1 MELSAYAQGGWRLLG
16 DPRRFPRRSYAALL
30 RAAFRSLLPGHS
42 QEGLDD
48 PDLKDIDPM
57 VLKHC
62 HAAAAMCILEA
73 GKQKADISAISTC
86 LEDCKLDKERIEQF
100 CTEYQKNK
108 DALEILL
115 GSIGRSPLHITDVSW
130 RLEYQIKNNQLHK
143 TYQPSYLVTL
153 NVEENSDSGSHPD
166 VSFSCTME
174 QLQDLVGKLKDAAK
188 SLERASQI
196 GGWAGNGGKKGC
208 GSYLRGRGAPRKAAA
223 RRIERSRLSAPARR
237 RLPALAGPLRARLRD
252 RYRPLPLALGRPGAG
267 GRRGARPQLLAGGT
281 AVPWKKRGGGRCR
294 AGLFP
299 PRCASPGLRAASCP
313 RRRRA
318 PAVVS
323 PLASRPLRWKLPVLP
338 VCSRGRGHPG
348 CPRRPLRRR
357 SGRGSLGAA
366 PRGRVAPMPAAPPS
380 LAAACERRAA
390 RTRRRGREAAA
401 RCPAGASVRGVRDV
415 TSAGGGEGGSRGQRV
430 RGQSGCG
437 AARME
442 RAAPGGAGDAPR
454 RVRGATGSGDL
465 FSPVPTPYTG
475 AANLVPPLAKLC
487 IALASSAG
495 GFSNE
500 SQKRGGK
507 DRKRERVAG
516 WDRKEGRKERKEGR
530 GEWGRGDADG
540 AARELGLGTPP
551 AVRGAR
557 SRERGAAEGE
567 RSNLRPAPRT
577 ESTWREAPE
586 RIRNGRGSGGASGA
600 RLLRAATPKPGSTLA
615 APHLAPAPSG
625 LRHPDPARATPVL
638 PALPLPSQTGSQT
651 PAGSSALPPP
661 PPAPGPRVPPPGPA
675 RLGPAR
681 PPSPPPRPALQRQP
695 PGPPSRAGPAA
706 PVPGPAPRCVSPPL
720 SLPRRRPSPLSGNAR
735 AAAPGGAGSP
745 LCCSPAARCP
755 AGSPLRAPLRPAA
768 SPPNRPGSRS
778 LPVPRRSAGRAGV
791 RRGAARA
798 APRHAKMHRTTRIKI
813 TELNPHLMCVLCGGY
828 FIDATTIIECLHS
841 FCKTCIVRYLE
852 TSKYCPICDVQVHKT
867 RPLLNIRSDKTLQ
880 DIVYKLVPGLFKNEM
895 KRRRDFYAAHPS
907 ADAANGSNEDRGEVA
922 DEDKR
927 IITDD
932 EIISLSIEFFDQNR
946 LERKGNKEKE
956 KSKEE
961 VNDKRYLRC
970 PAAMTV
976 MHLRKFLRSKM
987 DIPNT
992 FQIDVMYEEEPLK
1005 DYYTL
1010 MDIAYIY
1017 TWRRNGPL
1025 PLKYRVRPTCK
1036 RMKISHQREGLNNS
1050 GELESDSGSDKAS
1063 SPAGGIPST
1072 SSCLPSPSTPVQSPH
1087 PQFPH
1092 ISSTMNGTSSSPSS
1106 NHQSSFTN
1114 RARKTSI
1121 NGSSATSSG

>member
-1 MELSAYAQGGWRLLG
+1 MGKASAAQAQFAFAQAREGCSTTNLNKRRETTHGRRCAITWKQRSSNPTQTPPARACGKETQMHLGVCRGIQPFWHGFRDICNPFLSPFSPPAPTPCLNA
-16 DPRRFPRRSYAALL
+16 PCSRSQTSDVCHFEVLVEKIPFKGREEALSGMY
-30 RAAFRSLLPGHS
+30 RDFANKCVISDSFI
-42 QEGLDD
+42 LDD
-48 PDLKDIDPM
+48 PDLKDIDPT

-62 HAAAAMCILEA
+62 HAAAATCILEA
-73 GKQKADISAISTC
+73 GKQKADKSAISTC
-86 LEDCKLDKERIEQF
+86 LEDCKLDRERIEEF

-108 DALEILL
+108 DTLEIIL

-130 RLEYQIKNNQLHK
+130 RLEYQIKANQLHK

-153 NVEENSDSGSHPD
+153 NVESNDSGSHPD

-188 SLERASQI
+188 SLERATQI
-196 GGWAGNGGKKGC
+196 LPEIQSVDLPDQSD
-208 GSYLRGRGAPRKAAA
+208 SYKINVLVYF
-223 RRIERSRLSAPARR
+223 E
-237 RLPALAGPLRARLRD
+237 
-252 RYRPLPLALGRPGAG
+252 
-267 GRRGARPQLLAGGT
+267 
-281 AVPWKKRGGGRCR
+281 VE
-294 AGLFP
+294 GL
-299 PRCASPGLRAASCP
+299 CAS
-313 RRRRA
+313 
-318 PAVVS
+318 
-323 PLASRPLRWKLPVLP
+323 
-338 VCSRGRGHPG
+338 
-348 CPRRPLRRR
+348 
-357 SGRGSLGAA
+357 
-366 PRGRVAPMPAAPPS
+366 
-380 LAAACERRAA
+380 
-390 RTRRRGREAAA
+390 
-401 RCPAGASVRGVRDV
+401 D
-415 TSAGGGEGGSRGQRV
+415 
-430 RGQSGCG
+430 
-437 AARME
+437 
-442 RAAPGGAGDAPR
+442 
-454 RVRGATGSGDL
+454 
-465 FSPVPTPYTG
+465 
-475 AANLVPPLAKLC
+475 
-487 IALASSAG
+487 I
-495 GFSNE
+495 
-500 SQKRGGK
+500 
-507 DRKRERVAG
+507 
-516 WDRKEGRKERKEGR
+516 
-530 GEWGRGDADG
+530 
-540 AARELGLGTPP
+540 
-551 AVRGAR
+551 
-557 SRERGAAEGE
+557 
-567 RSNLRPAPRT
+567 
-577 ESTWREAPE
+577 
-586 RIRNGRGSGGASGA
+586 
-600 RLLRAATPKPGSTLA
+600 
-615 APHLAPAPSG
+615 
-625 LRHPDPARATPVL
+625 
-638 PALPLPSQTGSQT
+638 
-651 PAGSSALPPP
+651 
-661 PPAPGPRVPPPGPA
+661 
-675 RLGPAR
+675 
-681 PPSPPPRPALQRQP
+681 
-695 PGPPSRAGPAA
+695 
-706 PVPGPAPRCVSPPL
+706 
-720 SLPRRRPSPLSGNAR
+720 
-735 AAAPGGAGSP
+735 
-745 LCCSPAARCP
+745 
-755 AGSPLRAPLRPAA
+755 
-768 SPPNRPGSRS
+768 
-778 LPVPRRSAGRAGV
+778 
-791 RRGAARA
+791 
-798 APRHAKMHRTTRIKI
+798 
-813 TELNPHLMCVLCGGY
+813 
-828 FIDATTIIECLHS
+828 
-841 FCKTCIVRYLE
+841 CKTCIVRYLE

>member
-16 DPRRFPRRSYAALL
+16 DPRCFPRRSYASLL
-30 RAAFRSLLPGHS
+30 RAAFRSLLDHPHA
-42 QEGLDD
+42 GLDD
-48 PDLKDIDPM
+48 PDLKDIDPV

-62 HAAAAMCILEA
+62 HAAAATCILEA

-130 RLEYQIKNNQLHK
+130 RLDYQIKSNQLHK

-153 NVEENSDSGSHPD
+153 NVENSDSGSHPD
-166 VSFSCTME
+166 VRFSCTME

-188 SLERASQI
+188 SLERATQI
-196 GGWAGNGGKKGC
+196 FPL
-208 GSYLRGRGAPRKAAA
+208 SRGRSAPGGGVAA
-223 RRIERSRLSAPARR
+223 RLSRWLRWPPRSPPAPA
-237 RLPALAGPLRARLRD
+237 G
-252 RYRPLPLALGRPGAG
+252 GAG
-267 GRRGARPQLLAGGT
+267 GRKAAPRR
-281 AVPWKKRGGGRCR
+281 KRGGGRALATPPHTQR
-294 AGLFP
+294 GAGRFP
-299 PRCASPGLRAASCP
+299 PRCPTFGLADGVSSSAPAKASPFPS
-313 RRRRA
+313 
-318 PAVVS
+318 
-323 PLASRPLRWKLPVLP
+323 
-338 VCSRGRGHPG
+338 
-348 CPRRPLRRR
+348 RPLRRR
-357 SGRGSLGAA
+357 QLSALSVPSAGRGGGETPRLSATRAPATAGEAPGRAGAGGRDSGRESVGAA
-366 PRGRVAPMPAAPPS
+366 PAGTCRPDASSGRTRGASRGRVREAGSAHEAAGARGRGAVPRVGSPRGGTGRAGRPRWERATSARREARKGGRGRRVGPAGVRAGGLRRGEDGEGSAGPGRGTHVAVGPGGWCWRRT
-380 LAAACERRAA
+380 AFRMGGGGGGGWGETGGERGGGVGSAELGWQLGGERG
-390 RTRRRGREAAA
+390 RRGRQAE
-401 RCPAGASVRGVRDV
+401 GLNGSGG
-415 TSAGGGEGGSRGQRV
+415 AGGGSAGKETSGCRGRGEAGGSRGSGAGG
-430 RGQSGCG
+430 RGGRRGERGGEKEAS
-437 AARME
+437 AARG
-442 RAAPGGAGDAPR
+442 RAHRSLRVAGE
-454 RVRGATGSGDL
+454 
-465 FSPVPTPYTG
+465 
-475 AANLVPPLAKLC
+475 N
-487 IALASSAG
+487 LASSN
-495 GFSNE
+495 FSSSLQAE
-500 SQKRGGK
+500 QIRI
-507 DRKRERVAG
+507 
-516 WDRKEGRKERKEGR
+516 
-530 GEWGRGDADG
+530 
-540 AARELGLGTPP
+540 GT
-551 AVRGAR
+551 
-557 SRERGAAEGE
+557 E
-567 RSNLRPAPRT
+567 
-577 ESTWREAPE
+577 
-586 RIRNGRGSGGASGA
+586 
-600 RLLRAATPKPGSTLA
+600 
-615 APHLAPAPSG
+615 
-625 LRHPDPARATPVL
+625 
-638 PALPLPSQTGSQT
+638 Q
-651 PAGSSALPPP
+651 
-661 PPAPGPRVPPPGPA
+661 
-675 RLGPAR
+675 
-681 PPSPPPRPALQRQP
+681 QRQP
-695 PGPPSRAGPAA
+695 PGPLSRAGPAA
-706 PVPGPAPRCVSPPL
+706 PVPGPAPRCVSPPRP
-720 SLPRRRPSPLSGNAR
+720 SPRRPSPLSGNAR

-755 AGSPLRAPLRPAA
+755 AIPPPEAPLRPAA
-768 SPPNRPGSRS
+768 SPPSRPESPS
-778 LPVPRRSAGRAGV
+778 QPVPRRVAGRA
-791 RRGAARA
+791 RAHRGEARA
-798 APRHAKMHRTTRIKI
+798 APGHAKMHRTTRIKI

-1114 RARKTSI
+1114 RPRKTSI

>member
-1 MELSAYAQGGWRLLG
+1 MELSPYAQGGWRLLG
-16 DPRRFPRRSYAALL
+16 DPRRFPRRPFAALL
-30 RAAFRSLLPGHS
+30 RAAFRSLLDHP
-42 QEGLDD
+42 QAGLDD
-48 PDLKDIDPM
+48 PDLKDIDPT

-62 HAAAAMCILEA
+62 HAAAATCILEA

-153 NVEENSDSGSHPD
+153 NVENSDSGSHPD

-188 SLERASQI
+188 SLERLDPGAGEQERIRFNLADPGRLTKSRQVPRSGAGWRLRLDGAAAASI
-196 GGWAGNGGKKGC
+196 SRSPRAAPGSAVLRGAARSAGRCGGAPSRGPSAPAGEGERPRGGCAAAAGLSPRSRAFSSPLLRAPAAGGVLSSPEASTARVSPVLSLPLRRPSVPPAGC
-208 GSYLRGRGAPRKAAA
+208 GDTAGPRATGSCRRSGRKSFRAALEGTRRLDAGGPGRARRGEGRAAA
-223 RRIERSRLSAPARR
+223 RTRWRR
-237 RLPALAGPLRARLRD
+237 REAAEPPGGPYAAGRGGRGGERATRTRE
-252 RYRPLPLALGRPGAG
+252 RPRGGAG
-267 GRRGARPQLLAGGT
+267 GRGRDNGLVERGLIRTGETVRSQRLSRPGGQLGGSERARE
-281 AVPWKKRGGGRCR
+281 R
-294 AGLFP
+294 A
-299 PRCASPGLRAASCP
+299 RRAREE
-313 RRRRA
+313 RRRPGR
-318 PAVVS
+318 S
-323 PLASRPLRWKLPVLP
+323 FISRWPL
-338 VCSRGRGHPG
+338 
-348 CPRRPLRRR
+348 
-357 SGRGSLGAA
+357 GSH
-366 PRGRVAPMPAAPPS
+366 S
-380 LAAACERRAA
+380 F
-390 RTRRRGREAAA
+390 
-401 RCPAGASVRGVRDV
+401 
-415 TSAGGGEGGSRGQRV
+415 SAE
-430 RGQSGCG
+430 
-437 AARME
+437 
-442 RAAPGGAGDAPR
+442 
-454 RVRGATGSGDL
+454 
-465 FSPVPTPYTG
+465 
-475 AANLVPPLAKLC
+475 
-487 IALASSAG
+487 
-495 GFSNE
+495 
-500 SQKRGGK
+500 
-507 DRKRERVAG
+507 
-516 WDRKEGRKERKEGR
+516 
-530 GEWGRGDADG
+530 
-540 AARELGLGTPP
+540 
-551 AVRGAR
+551 
-557 SRERGAAEGE
+557 
-567 RSNLRPAPRT
+567 
-577 ESTWREAPE
+577 
-586 RIRNGRGSGGASGA
+586 
-600 RLLRAATPKPGSTLA
+600 RLLTFIVFFGRSD
-615 APHLAPAPSG
+615 H
-625 LRHPDPARATPVL
+625 H
-638 PALPLPSQTGSQT
+638 
-651 PAGSSALPPP
+651 
-661 PPAPGPRVPPPGPA
+661 PPAPF
-675 RLGPAR
+675 
-681 PPSPPPRPALQRQP
+681 
-695 PGPPSRAGPAA
+695 
-706 PVPGPAPRCVSPPL
+706 
-720 SLPRRRPSPLSGNAR
+720 SG
-735 AAAPGGAGSP
+735 
-745 LCCSPAARCP
+745 
-755 AGSPLRAPLRPAA
+755 
-768 SPPNRPGSRS
+768 
-778 LPVPRRSAGRAGV
+778 
-791 RRGAARA
+791 A

>member
-1 MELSAYAQGGWRLLG
+1 MELSPYAQGGWRLLG
-16 DPRRFPRRSYAALL
+16 DPRRVPRRAYAALL
-30 RAAFRSLLPGHS
+30 RAAFRSLLGPAAAPA
-42 QEGLDD
+42 GLDD
-48 PDLKDIDPM
+48 PDLKDIDPT

-62 HAAAAMCILEA
+62 HAAAATCILEA
-73 GKQKADISAISTC
+73 GKQKADKSAISTC
-86 LEDCKLDKERIEQF
+86 LEDCKLDRERIEEF

-108 DALEILL
+108 DTLEIIL
-115 GSIGRSPLHITDVSW
+115 GRAMI
-130 RLEYQIKNNQLHK
+130 
-143 TYQPSYLVTL
+143 
-153 NVEENSDSGSHPD
+153 
-166 VSFSCTME
+166 
-174 QLQDLVGKLKDAAK
+174 QDHT
-188 SLERASQI
+188 QM
-196 GGWAGNGGKKGC
+196 
-208 GSYLRGRGAPRKAAA
+208 
-223 RRIERSRLSAPARR
+223 
-237 RLPALAGPLRARLRD
+237 
-252 RYRPLPLALGRPGAG
+252 LALV
-267 GRRGARPQLLAGGT
+267 AR
-281 AVPWKKRGGGRCR
+281 W
-294 AGLFP
+294 
-299 PRCASPGLRAASCP
+299 SNYRAAFC
-313 RRRRA
+313 
-318 PAVVS
+318 
-323 PLASRPLRWKLPVLP
+323 
-338 VCSRGRGHPG
+338 
-348 CPRRPLRRR
+348 
-357 SGRGSLGAA
+357 
-366 PRGRVAPMPAAPPS
+366 
-380 LAAACERRAA
+380 
-390 RTRRRGREAAA
+390 
-401 RCPAGASVRGVRDV
+401 
-415 TSAGGGEGGSRGQRV
+415 
-430 RGQSGCG
+430 
-437 AARME
+437 
-442 RAAPGGAGDAPR
+442 
-454 RVRGATGSGDL
+454 
-465 FSPVPTPYTG
+465 
-475 AANLVPPLAKLC
+475 
-487 IALASSAG
+487 
-495 GFSNE
+495 
-500 SQKRGGK
+500 
-507 DRKRERVAG
+507 
-516 WDRKEGRKERKEGR
+516 
-530 GEWGRGDADG
+530 
-540 AARELGLGTPP
+540 
-551 AVRGAR
+551 
-557 SRERGAAEGE
+557 
-567 RSNLRPAPRT
+567 
-577 ESTWREAPE
+577 
-586 RIRNGRGSGGASGA
+586 
-600 RLLRAATPKPGSTLA
+600 
-615 APHLAPAPSG
+615 
-625 LRHPDPARATPVL
+625 
-638 PALPLPSQTGSQT
+638 
-651 PAGSSALPPP
+651 
-661 PPAPGPRVPPPGPA
+661 
-675 RLGPAR
+675 
-681 PPSPPPRPALQRQP
+681 
-695 PGPPSRAGPAA
+695 
-706 PVPGPAPRCVSPPL
+706 
-720 SLPRRRPSPLSGNAR
+720 
-735 AAAPGGAGSP
+735 
-745 LCCSPAARCP
+745 
-755 AGSPLRAPLRPAA
+755 
-768 SPPNRPGSRS
+768 
-778 LPVPRRSAGRAGV
+778 
-791 RRGAARA
+791 
-798 APRHAKMHRTTRIKI
+798 HAKMHRTTRIKI

>member
-16 DPRRFPRRSYAALL
+16 DPRRFPRRPYAALL
-30 RAAFRSLLPGHS
+30 RAAFRSLLDHPRA
-42 QEGLDD
+42 GLDD
-48 PDLKDIDPM
+48 PDLKDIDPT

-62 HAAAAMCILEA
+62 HAAAATCILEA

-115 GSIGRSPLHITDVSW
+115 GSIGRSPLHVTDVSW
-130 RLEYQIKNNQLHK
+130 RLEYQIKSNQLHK

-153 NVEENSDSGSHPD
+153 NVENGDSGSHPD

-188 SLERASQI
+188 SLERAAQI
-196 GGWAGNGGKKGC
+196 
-208 GSYLRGRGAPRKAAA
+208 
-223 RRIERSRLSAPARR
+223 
-237 RLPALAGPLRARLRD
+237 
-252 RYRPLPLALGRPGAG
+252 
-267 GRRGARPQLLAGGT
+267 
-281 AVPWKKRGGGRCR
+281 
-294 AGLFP
+294 
-299 PRCASPGLRAASCP
+299 
-313 RRRRA
+313 
-318 PAVVS
+318 
-323 PLASRPLRWKLPVLP
+323 
-338 VCSRGRGHPG
+338 
-348 CPRRPLRRR
+348 
-357 SGRGSLGAA
+357 
-366 PRGRVAPMPAAPPS
+366 
-380 LAAACERRAA
+380 
-390 RTRRRGREAAA
+390 
-401 RCPAGASVRGVRDV
+401 
-415 TSAGGGEGGSRGQRV
+415 
-430 RGQSGCG
+430 
-437 AARME
+437 
-442 RAAPGGAGDAPR
+442 
-454 RVRGATGSGDL
+454 
-465 FSPVPTPYTG
+465 
-475 AANLVPPLAKLC
+475 
-487 IALASSAG
+487 
-495 GFSNE
+495 
-500 SQKRGGK
+500 
-507 DRKRERVAG
+507 
-516 WDRKEGRKERKEGR
+516 
-530 GEWGRGDADG
+530 
-540 AARELGLGTPP
+540 
-551 AVRGAR
+551 
-557 SRERGAAEGE
+557 
-567 RSNLRPAPRT
+567 
-577 ESTWREAPE
+577 
-586 RIRNGRGSGGASGA
+586 
-600 RLLRAATPKPGSTLA
+600 
-615 APHLAPAPSG
+615 
-625 LRHPDPARATPVL
+625 
-638 PALPLPSQTGSQT
+638 
-651 PAGSSALPPP
+651 
-661 PPAPGPRVPPPGPA
+661 
-675 RLGPAR
+675 
-681 PPSPPPRPALQRQP
+681 
-695 PGPPSRAGPAA
+695 
-706 PVPGPAPRCVSPPL
+706 
-720 SLPRRRPSPLSGNAR
+720 
-735 AAAPGGAGSP
+735 
-745 LCCSPAARCP
+745 
-755 AGSPLRAPLRPAA
+755 
-768 SPPNRPGSRS
+768 
-778 LPVPRRSAGRAGV
+778 
-791 RRGAARA
+791 A

>member
-1 MELSAYAQGGWRLLG
+1 MELSPYAQGGWRLLG
-16 DPRRFPRRSYAALL
+16 DPRRVPRRAYAALL
-30 RAAFRSLLPGHS
+30 RAAFRGLLGPAAGLGGGGVSSRCLFSLFGELRLRVDRWVRPFWRGSAVRVSRPFPCAVPPAPCPRARCVRAEAPGVCRCGEEAPFGGQAGAPGNVHWDFADKS
-42 QEGLDD
+42 GVSNSFILDD
-48 PDLKDIDPM
+48 PDLKDIDPT

-73 GKQKADISAISTC
+73 GKQKADKSAISTC
-86 LEDCKLDKERIEQF
+86 LEDCKLDRERIEEF

-108 DALEILL
+108 DMLEILL
-115 GSIGRSPLHITDVSW
+115 GRTVI
-130 RLEYQIKNNQLHK
+130 
-143 TYQPSYLVTL
+143 
-153 NVEENSDSGSHPD
+153 
-166 VSFSCTME
+166 
-174 QLQDLVGKLKDAAK
+174 QDHT
-188 SLERASQI
+188 QM
-196 GGWAGNGGKKGC
+196 
-208 GSYLRGRGAPRKAAA
+208 
-223 RRIERSRLSAPARR
+223 
-237 RLPALAGPLRARLRD
+237 
-252 RYRPLPLALGRPGAG
+252 LALV
-267 GRRGARPQLLAGGT
+267 AR
-281 AVPWKKRGGGRCR
+281 WSNYRYF
-294 AGLFP
+294 FP
-299 PRCASPGLRAASCP
+299 
-313 RRRRA
+313 
-318 PAVVS
+318 S
-323 PLASRPLRWKLPVLP
+323 PLA
-338 VCSRGRGHPG
+338 
-348 CPRRPLRRR
+348 
-357 SGRGSLGAA
+357 
-366 PRGRVAPMPAAPPS
+366 
-380 LAAACERRAA
+380 
-390 RTRRRGREAAA
+390 
-401 RCPAGASVRGVRDV
+401 
-415 TSAGGGEGGSRGQRV
+415 
-430 RGQSGCG
+430 
-437 AARME
+437 
-442 RAAPGGAGDAPR
+442 
-454 RVRGATGSGDL
+454 
-465 FSPVPTPYTG
+465 
-475 AANLVPPLAKLC
+475 
-487 IALASSAG
+487 
-495 GFSNE
+495 
-500 SQKRGGK
+500 
-507 DRKRERVAG
+507 
-516 WDRKEGRKERKEGR
+516 
-530 GEWGRGDADG
+530 
-540 AARELGLGTPP
+540 
-551 AVRGAR
+551 AV
-557 SRERGAAEGE
+557 
-567 RSNLRPAPRT
+567 
-577 ESTWREAPE
+577 
-586 RIRNGRGSGGASGA
+586 
-600 RLLRAATPKPGSTLA
+600 
-615 APHLAPAPSG
+615 
-625 LRHPDPARATPVL
+625 
-638 PALPLPSQTGSQT
+638 
-651 PAGSSALPPP
+651 
-661 PPAPGPRVPPPGPA
+661 
-675 RLGPAR
+675 
-681 PPSPPPRPALQRQP
+681 
-695 PGPPSRAGPAA
+695 
-706 PVPGPAPRCVSPPL
+706 
-720 SLPRRRPSPLSGNAR
+720 
-735 AAAPGGAGSP
+735 
-745 LCCSPAARCP
+745 
-755 AGSPLRAPLRPAA
+755 
-768 SPPNRPGSRS
+768 
-778 LPVPRRSAGRAGV
+778 
-791 RRGAARA
+791 
-798 APRHAKMHRTTRIKI
+798 RHAKMHRTTRIKI

-1050 GELESDSGSDKAS
+1050 GELESDSGSEKAS